1 MPKLSIVIPTYNERE
16 NLPILL
22 EKLEKTLCGIDF
34 EVIIVD
40 DDSPDGTWRLAEELA
55 RTKYPWL
62 RVVRRVGERGLASA
76 VIRGFSEA
84 QGEYVA
90 VMDADLQHPPE
101 TLPQMLEKAFEE
113 KADVVIASRYARGG
127 GVEGWSRLR
136 LLVSKGATLL
146 AYLLLPEARR
156 TTDPMSGFFLV
167 KRELLNSCIGEL
179 KPRGYKIL
187 LEVLV
192 KCKPAKIVDVA
203 YMFRRR
209 FAGESKLGIRTM
221 LDYIL
226 HVLELNRYR
235 VLKNAA
241 VGLSGLLVLWSTLYL
256 LSDMLGINSLLAYLA
271 AIEASIL
278 NNFFWNDRL
287 VFGGRGKH
295 KLWYRRLA
303 EYHGAVALGAT
314 SNYAIFTLLHAL
326 LHINKY
332 IASLTGVITGFIL
345 NYLASEHG
353 VWKP

>member
-22 EKLEKTLCGIDF
+22 EKLEKALHDIDF
-34 EVIIVD
+34 EAIIVD

-62 RVVRRVGERGLASA
+62 RVIRRVGERGLASA

-84 QGEYVA
+84 RGEYVV

-101 TLPQMLEKAFEE
+101 MLPQLLKTAFEE
-113 KADVVIASRYARGG
+113 RADVVIASRYARGG

-136 LLVSKGATLL
+136 LFVSRGATLL

-156 TTDPMSGFFLV
+156 TSDPMSGFFLV
-167 KRELLNSCIGEL
+167 KRELLNRCIDEL

-187 LEVLV
+187 LEILV
-192 KCKPAKIVDVA
+192 KCKPAKIVDVP
-203 YMFRRR
+203 YVFRRR
-209 FAGESKLGIRTM
+209 FAGESKLGLRTM
-221 LDYIL
+221 FDYIL
-226 HVLELNRYR
+226 HVLELNQYR
-235 VLKNAA
+235 ILKNAT
-241 VGLSGLLVLWSTLYL
+241 VGLSGLLVLWCTLYL
-256 LSDMLGINSLLAYLA
+256 LSDILGINPLAAYLA

-287 VFGGRGKH
+287 VFRRRGRRKS
-295 KLWYRRLA
+295 WYRRLI
-303 EYHGAVALGAT
+303 EYHGAVALGAAT
-314 SNYAIFTLLHAL
+314 NYAVFTLLYVL
-326 LHINKY
+326 LHVNKY
-332 IASLTGVITGFIL
+332 VASLAGIIAGFML